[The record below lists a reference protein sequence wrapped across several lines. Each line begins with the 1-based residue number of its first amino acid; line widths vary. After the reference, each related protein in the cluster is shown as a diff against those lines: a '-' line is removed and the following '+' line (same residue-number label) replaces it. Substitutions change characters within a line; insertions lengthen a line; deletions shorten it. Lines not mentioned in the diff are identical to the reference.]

1 MIFEKRLDAIGRRD
15 IKQFLRG
22 VARRRSPA
30 TVEAVHG
37 VISGI
42 FNEAIDEELVTANPS
57 AGILK
62 TVLPPK
68 NQRHLKAPD
77 PFTLKERDRFLARAV
92 TVATPAEVMILKVMA
107 FAGLRL
113 GEALAL
119 RDRHFNREER
129 NYFVA
134 EGYKNYRF
142 GRPKAGK
149 NRLVDLPDFMVA
161 ELDQYVRWQRKE
173 ALKTGRGGVVD
184 LMFPD
189 PGEKY
194 RWPYSQRK
202 IQTLMKRVCKVAK
215 LRIRNPHD
223 LRHTYASILL
233 MAHESPGY
241 VQKQLGH
248 SSISITMDIYCHWIP
263 GEGRKNLET
272 ALLGPAAAG
281 ASCTT
286 IAPNRTKKKSDL
298 SKSLKSLS
306 L

>member
-1 MIFEKRLDAIGRRD
+1 M
-15 IKQFLRG
+15 
-22 VARRRSPA
+22 
-30 TVEAVHG
+30 
-37 VISGI
+37 
-42 FNEAIDEELVTANPS
+42 
-57 AGILK
+57 
-62 TVLPPK
+62 
-68 NQRHLKAPD
+68 
-77 PFTLKERDRFLARAV
+77 
-92 TVATPAEVMILKVMA
+92 KVMA
-107 FAGLRL
+107 FAGLRVR
-113 GEALAL
+113 GS
-119 RDRHFNREER
+119 
-129 NYFVA
+129 
-134 EGYKNYRF
+134 
-142 GRPKAGK
+142 AGFA
-149 NRLVDLPDFMVA
+149 RSAFQSRGA
-161 ELDQYVRWQRKE
+161 ELFCGRRLQELSLFPPQGRQKPPGGSAGFYGSGARSVARWQRKE
-173 ALKTGRGGVVD
+173 ALKAGRGGVVD

-202 IQTLMKRVCKVAK
+202 IQTLMKRVCKAAK

-286 IAPNRTKKKSDL
+286 IAPNRTKRKATSV
-298 SKSLKSLS
+298 SH
-306 L
+306 